1 MVQMYFTKY
10 WRRLKGSNATYIRQT
25 IALLKALNKFMQS
38 TTTDSNTWVVSVNE
52 FLTLA
57 HANHINVYKI
67 DRYLRESKLGRGVV
81 ALFPSYALLDNMY
94 RNWTAAAGIVDR
106 IAKRKPVFVKSST
119 SSGDVL
125 ELYSARIKAAGS
137 TGALL
142 LSVVGGRLSE
152 GINFSDKLG
161 RAVVIVGV
169 PFPSLASLEL
179 AE

>member
-1 MVQMYFTKY
+1 MTQ
-10 WRRLKGSNATYIRQT
+10 WLPRRIDQR
-25 IALLKALNKFMQS
+25 LLCARL
-38 TTTDSNTWVVSVNE
+38 W
-52 FLTLA
+52 LTLA
-57 HANHINVYKI
+57 ALCQVIP
-67 DRYLRESKLGRGVV
+67 GGVV

-106 IAKRKPVFVKSST
+106 IAKRRPVFVESST

-125 ELYSARIKAAGS
+125 EFYSARIKTARS
-137 TGALL
+137 TGALM